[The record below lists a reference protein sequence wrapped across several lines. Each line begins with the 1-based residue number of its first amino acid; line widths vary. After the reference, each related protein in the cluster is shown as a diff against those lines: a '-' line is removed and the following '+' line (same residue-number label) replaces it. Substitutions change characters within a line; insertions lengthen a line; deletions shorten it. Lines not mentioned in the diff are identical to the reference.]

1 MEEHHD
7 NCRKIGSALRA
18 CKIWELYP
26 SHHRSC
32 NKFHSVGS
40 NCNCA
45 LGAVTARPTSFF
57 NDKATTCLSKTSRER
72 YFVSA
77 SAGSASLDTI
87 GSLPRRSSSWTHSC
101 PTARCLTRPTPALLQ
116 IPTAAAQAKV
126 SANTLDPQ
134 HFRGVIDVS
143 TVGFSRAQR
152 HSLLGRAPVF
162 EYLRARHCCTSRGAP
177 PKHPAISVSTNTS
190 IFGSGC
196 HGNSCTKRGAD
207 HR

>member
-1 MEEHHD
+1 MPIRLLCEKGIPELAAVKTGTVEEHHD

-101 PTARCLTRPTPALLQ
+101 PTARCLTRPTPALLTDSDGCCSSQ
-116 IPTAAAQAKV
+116 G
-126 SANTLDPQ
+126 LGQ
-134 HFRGVIDVS
+134 HS
-143 TVGFSRAQR
+143 
-152 HSLLGRAPVF
+152 
-162 EYLRARHCCTSRGAP
+162 
-177 PKHPAISVSTNTS
+177 
-190 IFGSGC
+190 GSPLPWC
-196 HGNSCTKRGAD
+196 H
-207 HR
+207 